1 MSQLS
6 SSPVSI
12 LGPGLLLKGEVH
24 STGPLQI
31 SGRIEGPILCQD
43 AVEITPEGSVEG
55 DIKAGTI
62 EIQGTVEGNVETD
75 VCRLG
80 ASAHLT
86 GELRSATLA
95 IAEGATFVG
104 KVIIGNG
111 EAAAAAPQPVAQS
124 RTEAIPEPEATP
136 RTVQAVPVQPPATP
150 APATIPVRTAT
161 IHTRPDVQ
169 SILAARSGN
178 RLVKVAP

>member
-1 MSQLS
+1 MSELS
-6 SSPVSI
+6 SSPVSV

-24 STGPLQI
+24 STGPIQVA
-31 SGRIEGPILCQD
+31 GRIEGHIRCQD
-43 AVEITPEGSVEG
+43 AVEITPEGSVRG
-55 DIKAGTI
+55 NITAGAI
-62 EIQGTVEGNVETD
+62 EIQGNVEGNVETG

-80 ASAHLT
+80 TSAHLT

-104 KVIIGNG
+104 KVVIGNG
-111 EAAAAAPQPVAQS
+111 EAAEAAPQPVAHP
-124 RTEAIPEPEATP
+124 RMDTTPEPEATP
-136 RTVQAVPVQPPATP
+136 LPVQAVPVQSSTPPAS
-150 APATIPVRTAT
+150 IPVRTAT

-178 RLVKVAP
+178 RLVKTAQ